1 MRQDPAVDEQDQSLD
16 ELVRSS
22 KRQVAERLRYI
33 RQHHPEGP
41 FTLAALAD
49 RAGVSK
55 RTLAQAES
63 AEGANVTL
71 ETLMKVSHSLGIR
84 RIAYFLD
91 EAVFRQV
98 NAELD
103 TLALLQEQKVEGV
116 AARMAAPVGLPP
128 ASVEQLAQLLS
139 GIVANAEHVRTA
151 LQELPP
157 TQ

>member
-41 FTLAALAD
+41 FTLASLAD

-71 ETLMKVSHSLGIR
+71 ETLVKVSHSLGIR

-98 NAELD
+98 NTELD
-103 TLALLQEQKVEGV
+103 TLALLREQKVEGV